1 MATLGKAVGIKR
13 VEVTQKS
20 VAKRVARS
28 TTWPALSIFW
38 CLTVSGELTVE
49 IEARI

>member
-13 VEVTQKS
+13 VEVTHKP

-28 TTWPALSIFW
+28 TTWLALSKVS
-38 CLTVSGELTVE
+38 CLTVSGELTVN